1 MIFYTLLKKHSQNN
15 CLFSNQNWTIRP
27 CQANFLHE
35 NMDFCIGKPSNGF
48 KWSWSSSD
56 ILTRNFLS
64 KLGSVFSSQKRVFI
78 PKRRLLLQ
86 TSNNGQQYSLSKQIK
101 RQNQTISWQVLK
113 KQVTEM
119 PQTFSLLFIYFNHSS
134 ATRENSGKFKPQ
146 NPGRKLK
153 KIGNPKTRPFI
164 DKSIRVQKKKHSC
177 HHFHFFSLETEK
189 TQENSILKK
198 PNHFLT
204 CPNKRKFKKNKNK
217 KTKKKTSSYV
227 NPFAP
232 SFSFLLCPS
241 KQHAPWHPKPNQH
254 PFGCWEKPEKCI
266 LKKGGRREWPYR
278 RAEP

>member
-164 DKSIRVQKKKHSC
+164 DKSIRVQKKNILATIFISFLWRPRKLRKIQYSKNRTISWHVPI
-177 HHFHFFSLETEK
+177 K
-189 TQENSILKK
+189 EN
-198 PNHFLT
+198 
-204 CPNKRKFKKNKNK
+204 FKKKTK
-217 KTKKKTSSYV
+217 KQKKKTSSYV

-232 SFSFLLCPS
+232 PFSFLLCPS

-266 LKKGGRREWPYR
+266 
-278 RAEP
+278 